1 MSSLKIKE
9 NGVWRTVGGG
19 GYPLI
24 GNVSGFKAES
34 AGENEIEL
42 NWTDP
47 PDLIVDGEPIATW
60 GGSKLMRKT
69 LSFPINEK
77 DGEMVIDSK
86 IRSQFSSTPYVDV
99 GVTGTQYYYMVFPYT
114 DKKVVTIDP
123 ANRATATAEEFEEGS
138 WAWVRWHVRNGT
150 HLTEFAVG
158 DVFTCLYNGS
168 PINVMIIGMDV
179 ETPTNSSYT
188 HSMTLHTV
196 DCLPVTFQFDSPES
210 GGHTDRQNYGNN
222 RWMWSN
228 VRQWLNSDAS
238 SYAWSSTHQYDKAP
252 SSGFLSGYS
261 GGGFLKLLDP
271 ELVAVLGS
279 VEKKTALCDYDG
291 VNGQDTTSEIAFLLS
306 RYEAGLGT
314 EGNTTGEFAY
324 PWYNSNTRRV
334 KKVGASNS
342 IWWLRSPNVSYARF
356 VRYVGTGGTL
366 YYDRAYSTN
375 GLAPACVII

>member
-47 PDLIVDGEPIATW
+47 PDLVVDGVPIATW

-77 DGEMVIDSK
+77 DGEMIIDSK

-123 ANRATATAEEFEEGS
+123 ANRATATAEEFEYGS
-138 WAWVRWHVRNGT
+138 WKWVQSLVRSGD
-150 HLTEFAVG
+150 HLTEFEVG
-158 DVFTCLYNGS
+158 EVFTCLYNGS

-179 ETPTNSSYT
+179 ETPTNSNYT

-210 GGHTDRQNYGNN
+210 GGDSSRQSYGNN

-291 VNGQDTTSEIAFLLS
+291 ANGQDTTSEIAFLLS

-342 IWWLRSPNVSYARF
+342 IWWLRSPSVSYTRN
-356 VRYVGTGGTL
+356 VRGVNTSGTL
-366 YYDRAYSTN
+366 YSYLASNAY